1 MDTKLTALKDKL
13 FSGKEANQLPAI
25 AELVSSELNSGENLA
40 EEGLQILDEFIQA
53 RKTAHQEANTEPT
66 WIDGKI
72 HQTLLRSNLPRAIA
86 LAEIHYP
93 QGVVTL
99 RSEKAIDYQPIQVL
113 LARQD
118 FEEADRITSKKLCEA
133 ANADA
138 LARGWLYFTEAK
150 SIPVSDLQTINQL
163 WLVYSEG
170 KFGFSVQRKIW
181 LSLGKGWEKFWLKIG
196 WKKDGSFTRYPS
208 EFIWSL
214 DAPRGHLPLSNQ
226 LRGNKTMQAIFSHP
240 AW

>member
-25 AELVSSELNSGENLA
+25 AELANLEA
-40 EEGLQILDEFIQA
+40 DFGEEGLQILDEFIQA
-53 RKTAHQEANTEPT
+53 RKAANTEVT

-72 HQTLLRSNLPRAIA
+72 HQVLLQSNLPKATE
-86 LAEIHYP
+86 LVQSHYAN
-93 QGVVTL
+93 GVVTL
-99 RSEKAIDYQPIQVL
+99 KSEKAIDYQPIQIL
-113 LARQD
+113 LAKQE

-133 ANADA
+133 AGADA

-150 SIPVSDLQTINQL
+150 SIPISDLQTINQL

-196 WKKDGSFTRYPS
+196 WKKDGSFTRYPK

>member
-25 AELVSSELNSGENLA
+25 AELATLG
-40 EEGLQILDEFIQA
+40 EEGLQIFDEFIQA
-53 RKTAHQEANTEPT
+53 RKAANTDVT

-72 HQTLLRSNLPRAIA
+72 HQTLLQSDIPIAIA
-86 LAEIHYP
+86 IAQTHYP
-93 QGVVTL
+93 YGVVTL
-99 RSEKAIDYQPIQVL
+99 KSEKAIDYQQIQML
-113 LARQD
+113 LAKQD
-118 FEEADRITSKKLCEA
+118 FEEADRVTSKKLCEVA
-133 ANADA
+133 GAGA
-138 LARGWLYFTEAK
+138 LARGWLYFTEIK
-150 SIPVSDLQTINQL
+150 SIPISDLQTINQL

-196 WKKDGSFTRYPS
+196 WKKDGSFTRYPN

>member
-13 FSGKEANQLPAI
+13 FSGKEVQQLPAI
-25 AELVSSELNSGENLA
+25 AEIVSLG
-40 EEGLQILDEFIQA
+40 EEGLQVLDEFIQT
-53 RKTAHQEANTEPT
+53 RKLASTEVS

-72 HQTLLRSNLPRAIA
+72 HQTLLQSDLPKAIA
-86 LAEIHYP
+86 LVQIHYP
-93 QGVVTL
+93 NGVVTL
-99 RSEKAIDYQPIQVL
+99 RSDKAIDYQQIQVL
-113 LARQD
+113 LAKQE
-118 FEEADRITSKKLCEA
+118 FEEADRLTSKKLCEA
-133 ANADA
+133 ASADA

-150 SIPVSDLQTINQL
+150 SIPINDLLTINQL

-181 LSLGKGWEKFWLKIG
+181 LSVGKGWEKLWLKIG
-196 WKKDGSFTRYPS
+196 WKKAGSFTRYPN
-208 EFIWSL
+208 EFIWSI

>member
-25 AELVSSELNSGENLA
+25 AELATLG
-40 EEGLQILDEFIQA
+40 EEGLQVFDEFIQA
-53 RKTAHQEANTEPT
+53 RKAANTDVT
-66 WIDGKI
+66 IIDGKI
-72 HQTLLRSNLPRAIA
+72 HQTLLQSVLPRAI
-86 LAEIHYP
+86 EIAQTHYP
-93 QGVVTL
+93 NGVVTL
-99 RSEKAIDYQPIQVL
+99 KSEKEIDYQPIQVL
-113 LARQD
+113 LAKQD
-118 FEEADRITSKKLCEA
+118 FEEADRVTSKKLCEA
-133 ANADA
+133 AGAAA
-138 LARGWLYFTEAK
+138 LARGWLYFTDAK
-150 SIPVSDLQTINQL
+150 SIPISDLQTINQL

-196 WKKDGSFTRYPS
+196 WKKDGSFTRYPN